1 MDAYTALNIVCV
13 LGGGIVLCVSVGM
26 LLARLL
32 GKFAWV
38 AGYPL
43 ALASTIVWSIVSERS
58 RGVVAIAP
66 EAFYSM
72 ISILA
77 FVAVEISLPLYVGI
91 YLGASHRKSKAMPW
105 VALGLMLGSIAAL
118 VWFSHYQD
126 ASILEGIR
134 RLRNPSK

>member
-1 MDAYTALNIVCV
+1 MVCV
-13 LGGGIVLCVSVGM
+13 LGGGLVLCVSVGM
-26 LLARLL
+26 LLAWGL
-32 GKFAWV
+32 GKIAWF

-43 ALASTIVWSIVSERS
+43 AFAFLVVWQIVSERLQ
-58 RGVVAIAP
+58 GVVAIAP
-66 EAFYSM
+66 EAFYAM

-91 YLGASHRKSKAMPW
+91 YIGARGRKSKAMPL
-105 VALGLMLGSIAAL
+105 VALGLMLVSIGAL

-134 RLRNPSK
+134 RLRNPLK